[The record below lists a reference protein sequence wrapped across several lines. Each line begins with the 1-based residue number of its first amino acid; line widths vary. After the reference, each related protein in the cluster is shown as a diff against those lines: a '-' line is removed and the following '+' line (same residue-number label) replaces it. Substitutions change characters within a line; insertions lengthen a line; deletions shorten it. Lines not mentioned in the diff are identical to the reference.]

1 MNQVSHELTSIF
13 IGRVHLLATI
23 LIWKIEL
30 DLLEEKENEP
40 YRKKLKQRDIELER
54 FLQNTSNDENQ
65 IVSAEV
71 GTFIDSAVKGFRIF
85 IETEKDSLFAVEKK
99 KFNLTYNREKLQ
111 QKIDI
116 DIFSNSTETERI
128 LQYLEKPDEII

>member
-1 MNQVSHELTSIF
+1 M
-13 IGRVHLLATI
+13 HLLATI